1 MEQIKIK
8 GIDEVIYYT
17 VAKCGLPI
25 YVWKQE
31 YAKSFYLSLNVHYG
45 SIHTEFSLDGKK
57 YKVPQGIAHFMEHI
71 KFNVDKDTTANDL
84 FDPLGSDINAFT
96 TFRYTS
102 YLVYATSKIKENLNA
117 LLDYV
122 YNPYFTKDMVKKEKG
137 IIASEINMGK
147 DQPYNRLYFAFNE
160 AMYHKE
166 KYKYLIT
173 GEVEDIKNIE
183 LDDILLV
190 YDTFYHP
197 KNMFLIVTGNVNPYE
212 IEQMVNDNLN
222 QKEFKEYK
230 EPKILPVKEPKYVV
244 KKEVEMDSN
253 VEVEK
258 AKIGLKI
265 PKKSLRDFDNV
276 KLNIILNI
284 ILSSNFG
291 DSSDLKEE
299 LLQNNIIT
307 FLSTSRFVLDDYII
321 IDVTVESKILDEAIR
336 KIIDALEHLV
346 ISEKDLKRKINSSIA
361 TLVLNYEDVENVNN
375 MIQNYLVYYHKLI
388 PDLKEIYESI
398 TLEEVREVIDAIDI
412 KEMTVV
418 TMRKQK

>member
-1 MEQIKIK
+1 MEKIKIK
-8 GIDEVIYYT
+8 GIDEEIYFT
-17 VAKCGLPI
+17 TSKCGLPI
-25 YVWKQE
+25 YVWKSE

-45 SIHTEFSLDGKK
+45 SIHTEFSIDGKK

-102 YLVYATSKIKENLNA
+102 YLVYGTSKIKENLYS

-122 YNPYFTKDMVKKEKG
+122 YNPYFTKDMIKKEKG
-137 IIASEINMGK
+137 IITSEINMGK
-147 DQPYNRLYFAFNE
+147 DQPYNQLYFAFNK

-173 GEVEDIKNIE
+173 GEVEDIKRVE
-183 LDDILLV
+183 LDDIELI
-190 YDTFYHP
+190 YQTFYHP

-212 IEQMVNDNLN
+212 IEQMVNDNLDR
-222 QKEFKEYK
+222 KEFSDYLVHKIAPIK
-230 EPKILPVKEPKYVV
+230 EPKNVVSKEI
-244 KKEVEMDSN
+244 EVSAN

-265 PKKSLRDFDNV
+265 PKKKFKDLDNI

-307 FLSTSRFVLDDYII
+307 FLTASRFVLDEYVI
-321 IDVTVESKILDEAIR
+321 IDVTVESKILDEAIKR
-336 KIIDALEHLV
+336 IVDALKNLV
-346 ISEKDLKRKINSSIA
+346 IDEAEFKRKINSSIA

-375 MIQNYLVYYHKLI
+375 MIQNYLVYYKKLV

-398 TLEEVREVIDAIDI
+398 SFEEVKEVIDNFDT
-412 KEMTVV
+412 KEMVV
-418 TMRKQK
+418 VKMKKQK